1 MNEKPLEIIVIYCSE
16 CRVETKHNWKN
27 TRYTSSTV
35 YGNSK
40 EAISFEKPIH
50 TYSCGTCKSIY
61 EFLEKRDQDYNKLE
75 ERRKNR

>member
-1 MNEKPLEIIVIYCSE
+1 MDEKPLEIIVIYCSE

-40 EAISFEKPIH
+40 EAIPFEKLIH
-50 TYSCGTCKSIY
+50 AYSCGTCKSIY
-61 EFLEKRDQDYNKLE
+61 DFLEKRSNDHSKID
-75 ERRKNR
+75 ERRKNK